1 MTQRQLAAGLLAALV
16 AATVL
21 VRRRHGTLGA
31 FASAVAAAS
40 AQREAELRLALGID
54 AGGVPAEAA
63 RRLVQEPAGEHGDPV
78 FP

>member
-1 MTQRQLAAGLLAALV
+1 VTQRQLAGGLLTALA

-31 FASAVAAAS
+31 FATVVAEAS
-40 AQREAELRLALGID
+40 AQREQELRLALGID
-54 AGGVPAEAA
+54 AGGVPAETA

>member
-1 MTQRQLAAGLLAALV
+1 VTQRQLAGGLLAAL
-16 AATVL
+16 AAAAVL
-21 VRRRHGTLGA
+21 LRRRHGTLGA
-31 FASAVAAAS
+31 FAGAVAEAS
-40 AQREAELRLALGID
+40 ARREAELRLALGID

>member
-1 MTQRQLAAGLLAALV
+1 VTPRQLTGGVLAALV

-31 FASAVAAAS
+31 FAAAVAEAS
-40 AQREAELRLALGID
+40 AQREGELRLALGLD
-54 AGGVPAEAA
+54 AGGVPAETA
-63 RRLVQEPAGEHGDPV
+63 RRLVQEPVGEHGEPV

>member
-1 MTQRQLAAGLLAALV
+1 VTPRQLTGGVLAALV

-21 VRRRHGTLGA
+21 VRRRHGSLTA
-31 FASAVAAAS
+31 FAAAVAEAS
-40 AQREAELRLALGID
+40 AQREGELRLALGID
-54 AGGVPAEAA
+54 AGGVPAETA